1 MRNRARYSS
10 TFQVREEYLLVPP
23 LISNAAARNQ
33 DQCKNKSIP
42 PTRNSRNEPGRMLVM
57 RENYNI
63 NRRSVGVVVDRS
75 RLTTFETLEWKRQS
89 SPRHTPAHQ
98 KWLLRVR
105 FPMIASAILQV

>member
-1 MRNRARYSS
+1 MRNRAKYSS
-10 TFQVREEYLLVPP
+10 AFQVREEYLFVPP

-63 NRRSVGVVVDRS
+63 IIGCLADKEGEGDRELSRGWDFFCCWRGGGVETARRLDR
-75 RLTTFETLEWKRQS
+75 RN
-89 SPRHTPAHQ
+89 PCG
-98 KWLLRVR
+98 
-105 FPMIASAILQV
+105 

>member
-10 TFQVREEYLLVPP
+10 TFQVREEYLLVRP
-23 LISNAAARNQ
+23 LISNAATRNQ

-63 NRRSVGVVVDRS
+63 IIACSWRIRRATLSKS
-75 RLTTFETLEWKRQS
+75 RLGLLPPVLARSDVETARRLD
-89 SPRHTPAHQ
+89 H
-98 KWLLRVR
+98 
-105 FPMIASAILQV
+105 